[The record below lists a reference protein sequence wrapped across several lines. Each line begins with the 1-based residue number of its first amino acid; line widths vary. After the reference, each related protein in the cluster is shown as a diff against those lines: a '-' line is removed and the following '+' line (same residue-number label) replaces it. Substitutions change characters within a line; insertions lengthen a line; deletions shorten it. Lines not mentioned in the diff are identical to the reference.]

1 MPGFWEMMKYAWVQ
15 YLSVVFIIYYVIL
28 WAQDF
33 IFTNGVLPT
42 TGNTPRNLHHND
54 IQGWL

>member
-1 MPGFWEMMKYAWVQ
+1 MMKYAWVQ